1 MQEGDEIF
9 EAAMVAVK
17 RHFDAEEF
25 EPALK
30 LITKAYEMKP
40 NDPLVVRS
48 YIYTLVNVS
57 QWENVLKAC
66 EKHAALEDFTLEH
79 AYALYRLNRFQQALQ
94 VLDSRKAADKDA
106 AASRLRLQA
115 QIQYR
120 LSDYGAC
127 ADVYEKLHQED
138 AEDHG
143 LIVNAVASYV
153 SGDRPRQAM
162 NLIARNKEA
171 LESSY
176 ELCFNAACAL
186 IDEGRLKEAEDKLT
200 QAKELCTEELM
211 QAEEIGEEDAALLE
225 DHEELAAIRVQQACV
240 MQRRGLEE
248 EAKEVYDKVLRQK
261 PNQGHEVDVTVLA
274 VACNNV
280 VALRSEGKSLFDS
293 LKRINVASK
302 EGLEHK
308 QTRRQTVEI
317 ACNKVLL
324 LLQAQKIDVAKKEL
338 DKLCESYPDHPRV
351 ALVQA
356 AIAHREKK
364 GKVCEEILQG
374 YIASHADDQV
384 VLPLAQ
390 LYTQQQKHD
399 LAVEV
404 LAKLPL
410 SSRTQ
415 PTTVEAIVNLHQRQ
429 KSPDKAVACLREAI
443 KYWSSQEEESET
455 LAQVV
460 RIAARLAMQLKDRA
474 FAAEVYQSYLENID
488 GSDYEALCGLV
499 QALAVTDPERATEYA
514 ERLQV
519 PAFDHLD
526 PEELEAQPIPKVG
539 AMFSQRRR
547 DREDEADG
555 KPVRV
560 KKKRKRKIRYPK
572 GFDPENPGPPPD
584 PERWLPKRERSEFKK
599 KMRKRDKHLLRGP
612 QGAITTEDFRK
623 QGPSTAQVEVSKDAS
638 GPSRRSGRK
647 AKGK

>member
-1 MQEGDEIF
+1 
-9 EAAMVAVK
+9 VAVK

-25 EPALK
+25 DSALK
-30 LITKAYEMKP
+30 LVTKAYEMKP
-40 NDPLVVRS
+40 ADPLVVRS

-66 EKHAALEDFTLEH
+66 EKHSSQEDLVFEH
-79 AYALYRLNRFQQALQ
+79 AYALYRLNRFQEALN
-94 VLDSRKAADKDA
+94 VLDSRKSTDKEELA
-106 AASRLRLQA
+106 RRLRLQA

-120 LSDYGAC
+120 LANYDTC
-127 ADVYEKLHQED
+127 ADAYEKLHGED
-138 AEDHG
+138 SEDHG
-143 LIVNAVASYV
+143 LIVNAVASHV
-153 SGDRPRQAM
+153 SGEKPRQAM

-186 IDEGRLKEAEDKLT
+186 IDEGRLKEAEDKLA
-200 QAKELCTEELM
+200 QAKQLCTEELL
-211 QAEEIGEEDAALLE
+211 QAEEVAEEDAATLE
-225 DHEELAAIRVQQACV
+225 DHAELAAIRVQQACV
-240 MQRRGLEE
+240 MQRFGQND
-248 EAKEVYDKVLRQK
+248 EAKDAYDKVLRQK
-261 PNQGHEVDVTVLA
+261 PNDANEVDATVLA
-274 VACNNV
+274 VAYNNL

-324 LLQAQKIDVAKKEL
+324 LLQAQKMDVAKKEL
-338 DKLCESYPDHPRV
+338 EKLRGSFPDHPRV
-351 ALVQA
+351 VLVQA
-356 AIAHREKK
+356 AIAHREKR
-364 GKVCEEILQG
+364 GKVCEEILQN
-374 YIASHADDQV
+374 YVSSHADTTEV
-384 VLPLAQ
+384 ILPLAQ
-390 LYTQQQKHD
+390 LYAQQQKHD

-410 SSRTQ
+410 SSRTR
-415 PTTVEAIVNLHQRQ
+415 PTTVEAIVSLHQRQ
-429 KSPDKAVACLREAI
+429 KNPDKAVACLREAI

-460 RIAARLAMQLKDRA
+460 RIAARLAMQLKDKA

-514 ERLQV
+514 ERLQL
-519 PAFDHLD
+519 PSFDHLD
-526 PEELEAQPIPKVG
+526 AEELEAQPIPKVS

-547 DREDEADG
+547 DREEEVDG
-555 KPVRV
+555 KPTKT

-638 GPSRRSGRK
+638 GPARRSGRK
-647 AKGK
+647 NKGK

>member
-79 AYALYRLNRFQQALQ
+79 AYALYRLNRFQQALE

-153 SGDRPRQAM
+153 SGDKPRQAM

-324 LLQAQKIDVAKKEL
+324 LLQAQKMDVAKKEL

-384 VLPLAQ
+384 VLPLAA
-390 LYTQQQKHD
+390 LYP
-399 LAVEV
+399 AAE
-404 LAKLPL
+404 
-410 SSRTQ
+410 
-415 PTTVEAIVNLHQRQ
+415 
-429 KSPDKAVACLREAI
+429 
-443 KYWSSQEEESET
+443 
-455 LAQVV
+455 
-460 RIAARLAMQLKDRA
+460 ARL
-474 FAAEVYQSYLENID
+474 
-488 GSDYEALCGLV
+488 GC
-499 QALAVTDPERATEYA
+499 
-514 ERLQV
+514 
-519 PAFDHLD
+519 
-526 PEELEAQPIPKVG
+526 
-539 AMFSQRRR
+539 
-547 DREDEADG
+547 
-555 KPVRV
+555 
-560 KKKRKRKIRYPK
+560 
-572 GFDPENPGPPPD
+572 
-584 PERWLPKRERSEFKK
+584 
-599 KMRKRDKHLLRGP
+599 
-612 QGAITTEDFRK
+612 
-623 QGPSTAQVEVSKDAS
+623 
-638 GPSRRSGRK
+638 
-647 AKGK
+647 